1 MRMLI
6 ILLASTGENVMKES
20 TDNQQPLKGS
30 SKWKKKL
37 VLLLLSAFKIVYSL
51 LRVIDFIKQYFD

>member
-1 MRMLI
+1 
-6 ILLASTGENVMKES
+6 MKKS

-37 VLLLLSAFKIVYSL
+37 VFFLLSTFKIFYSL
-51 LRVIDFIKQYFD
+51 LRVIDFIRQHLDGNP

>member
-1 MRMLI
+1 M
-6 ILLASTGENVMKES
+6 LLASTGGNVMKKS

-37 VLLLLSAFKIVYSL
+37 VFFLLSTFKIFYSL
-51 LRVIDFIKQYFD
+51 LRVIDFIRQHLDGNP